1 MITRK
6 QIKFVKSLHQK
17 KYRYL
22 HRCFIVESS
31 KNVLEII
38 SSNYEVKFLL
48 ATKKWLKSN
57 KILLNEGVYLANEND
72 LKRVTC
78 LKNPS
83 EVLAVVKIP
92 DTINNF
98 NFSGINVALDNINDP
113 GNFGTI
119 LRTCDW
125 FGIKNIYCSKNCV
138 DLFNPKVVQS
148 SMGSISRVNVF
159 YTDLFSMINKI
170 NKKVHTYATVLD
182 GKDLNNS
189 KLSTNS
195 LLIFGN
201 ESKGI
206 SDDILDIVND
216 KVTISKKG
224 MADSLNVSVSV
235 GIILNKF
242 CS

>member
-6 QIKFVKSLHQK
+6 QIKFIKSLHQK

-38 SSNYEVKFLL
+38 NSNFEVKFLL
-48 ATKKWLKSN
+48 STEKWLKSN
-57 KILLNEGVYLANEND
+57 KIFLKEGIFLVDEND

-83 EVLAVVKIP
+83 DVLAVVKIP
-92 DTINNF
+92 EIKNNF
-98 NFSGINVALDNINDP
+98 NLKGINVALDSINDP

-159 YTDLFSMINKI
+159 YTDLFNVIN
-170 NKKVHTYATVLD
+170 NLNNKVHTYAAVLD
-182 GKDLNNS
+182 GKDLNDS
-189 KLSTNS
+189 KFKKNS

-206 SDDILDIVND
+206 SNDILDLVNE

-224 MADSLNVSVSV
+224 IADSLNVSVSV

-242 CS
+242 CN

>member
-1 MITRK
+1 MITRN

-38 SSNYEVKFLL
+38 NSNYEVKFLF

-57 KILLNEGVYLANEND
+57 KILLNEGVFLVTEND

-83 EVLAVVKIP
+83 DVLIVKIP
-92 DTINNF
+92 DIINNF
-98 NFSGINVALDNINDP
+98 NFSGINVALDSINDP

-170 NKKVHTYATVLD
+170 DQKVHTYNCIRW
-182 GKDLNNS
+182 KRF
-189 KLSTNS
+189 K
-195 LLIFGN
+195 
-201 ESKGI
+201 
-206 SDDILDIVND
+206 
-216 KVTISKKG
+216 
-224 MADSLNVSVSV
+224 
-235 GIILNKF
+235 
-242 CS
+242 

>member
-6 QIKFVKSLHQK
+6 QIKFIKSLHQK

-31 KNVLEII
+31 KNVLEILN
-38 SSNYEVKFLL
+38 SNYEVKFLL
-48 ATKKWLKSN
+48 ATEKWLKNN
-57 KILLNEGVYLANEND
+57 KILLNETVFPVTEND
-72 LKRVTC
+72 LKKVTC

-83 EVLAVVKIP
+83 DVLSVVKIP
-92 DTINNF
+92 ETKNNF
-98 NFSGINVALDNINDP
+98 NFSGISIALDDINDP

-119 LRTCDW
+119 IRTCDW

-159 YTDLFSMINKI
+159 YTDLFSMIKNI
-170 NKKVHTYATVLD
+170 NKKVYTCAAVLD

-189 KLSTNS
+189 KLNTNS

-201 ESKGI
+201 ESKGV
-206 SDDILDIVND
+206 SDDILNLVND

-224 MADSLNVSVSV
+224 IADSLNVSVSL

-242 CS
+242 CN

>member
-1 MITRK
+1 
-6 QIKFVKSLHQK
+6 
-17 KYRYL
+17 
-22 HRCFIVESS
+22 
-31 KNVLEII
+31 
-38 SSNYEVKFLL
+38 
-48 ATKKWLKSN
+48 
-57 KILLNEGVYLANEND
+57 
-72 LKRVTC
+72 
-78 LKNPS
+78 
-83 EVLAVVKIP
+83 
-92 DTINNF
+92 
-98 NFSGINVALDNINDP
+98 
-113 GNFGTI
+113 
-119 LRTCDW
+119 
-125 FGIKNIYCSKNCV
+125 
-138 DLFNPKVVQS
+138 
-148 SMGSISRVNVF
+148 
-159 YTDLFSMINKI
+159 MINKI

-242 CS
+242 CN

>member
-38 SSNYEVKFLL
+38 NSNYEVKFLF

-57 KILLNEGVYLANEND
+57 KILLNEGVFLVTEND

-83 EVLAVVKIP
+83 NVLAVVKIP
-92 DTINNF
+92 DAINNF
-98 NFSGINVALDNINDP
+98 NFSGINVALDSINDP

-148 SMGSISRVNVF
+148 SMGSISRVNVY
-159 YTDLFSMINKI
+159 YTDLFSMINNI
-170 NKKVHTYATVLD
+170 NKKVYTCAAVLD

-189 KLSTNS
+189 KLNTNS

-201 ESKGI
+201 ESKGV
-206 SDDILDIVND
+206 SDDILNLVND

-224 MADSLNVSVSV
+224 MADSLNVSVSL

-242 CS
+242 CN

>member
-22 HRCFIVESS
+22 HGCFIVESS

-38 SSNYEVKFLL
+38 NSNYEVKFLF
-48 ATKKWLKSN
+48 ATKEWLRSN
-57 KILLNEGVYLANEND
+57 KILINEGVLLVTDND

-83 EVLAVVKIP
+83 DVLAVVKIP

-98 NFSGINVALDNINDP
+98 NFSGINVALDSINDP

-159 YTDLFSMINKI
+159 YTDLFTMINNL
-170 NKKVHTYATVLD
+170 NKKVYTYAAVLD
-182 GKDLNNS
+182 GKNLNNS
-189 KLSTNS
+189 KLNPNS

-206 SDDILDIVND
+206 SDDILDLVNY

-224 MADSLNVSVSV
+224 ISDSLNVSVSV

>member
-38 SSNYEVKFLL
+38 NSNYEVKFLF
-48 ATKKWLKSN
+48 ATKKWIKSN
-57 KILLNEGVYLANEND
+57 KILLNEGVYLVTEND

-83 EVLAVVKIP
+83 DVLAVVKIP

-98 NFSGINVALDNINDP
+98 NFSGINVALDSINDP

-159 YTDLFSMINKI
+159 YTDLFSMINNI
-170 NKKVHTYATVLD
+170 NKKVHTCAAVLD

-189 KLSTNS
+189 KLNTNS

-201 ESKGI
+201 ESKGV
-206 SDDILDIVND
+206 SDDILNLVSD

-224 MADSLNVSVSV
+224 IADSLNVSVSL

-242 CS
+242 CN

>member
-6 QIKFVKSLHQK
+6 QIKFIKSLHQK

-31 KNVLEII
+31 KNVLEILN
-38 SSNYEVKFLL
+38 SNYEVKFLL
-48 ATKKWLKSN
+48 ATEKWLKNN
-57 KILLNEGVYLANEND
+57 KILLNETVFPVTEND
-72 LKRVTC
+72 LKKVTC

-83 EVLAVVKIP
+83 DVLSVVKIP
-92 DTINNF
+92 ETKNNF
-98 NFSGINVALDNINDP
+98 NFSGISIALDDINDP

-119 LRTCDW
+119 IRTCDW

-159 YTDLFSMINKI
+159 YTDLFSMIKNI
-170 NKKVHTYATVLD
+170 NKKVYTCAAVLD

-189 KLSTNS
+189 KLNTNS

-201 ESKGI
+201 ESKGV
-206 SDDILDIVND
+206 SEDILNLVND

-224 MADSLNVSVSV
+224 IADSLNVSVSL

-242 CS
+242 CN

>member
-1 MITRK
+1 M
-6 QIKFVKSLHQK
+6 
-17 KYRYL
+17 
-22 HRCFIVESS
+22 
-31 KNVLEII
+31 
-38 SSNYEVKFLL
+38 KFLL

-57 KILLNEGVYLANEND
+57 KILLNEGVFLVTEND

-83 EVLAVVKIP
+83 NVLAVVKIP
-92 DTINNF
+92 DAINNF
-98 NFSGINVALDNINDP
+98 NFSGINVALDSINDP

-170 NKKVHTYATVLD
+170 DQKVHTYATVLD
-182 GKDLNNS
+182 GKDLNHS
-189 KLSTNS
+189 KLNPNS

-201 ESKGI
+201 ESNGI
-206 SDDILDIVND
+206 SDDILDLVNN

-224 MADSLNVSVSV
+224 IADSLNVSVSV
-235 GIILNKF
+235 GVILNKF
-242 CS
+242 CN

>member
-38 SSNYEVKFLL
+38 NSNYEVKLL
-48 ATKKWLKSN
+48 FATKKWLKSN
-57 KILLNEGVYLANEND
+57 KILINEGVLLVTDND

-83 EVLAVVKIP
+83 DVLAVVKIP
-92 DTINNF
+92 DTTNNF
-98 NFSGINVALDNINDP
+98 NFSGINVALDSINDP

-159 YTDLFSMINKI
+159 YTDLFTMINKL
-170 NKKVHTYATVLD
+170 NKKVYTYAAVLD
-182 GKDLNNS
+182 GKNLNNS
-189 KLSTNS
+189 KLNPNS

-206 SDDILDIVND
+206 SDDILDLVNY

-224 MADSLNVSVSV
+224 LSDSLNVSVSV

>member
-1 MITRK
+1 MVTRK

-57 KILLNEGVYLANEND
+57 KILLNEGVFLVTEND

-83 EVLAVVKIP
+83 DVLAVVKIP
-92 DTINNF
+92 DAINNF
-98 NFSGINVALDNINDP
+98 NFSGINVALDSINDP

-170 NKKVHTYATVLD
+170 DQKVHTYATVLD

-189 KLSTNS
+189 KLNPNS

-206 SDDILDIVND
+206 SDEILDLVND

-224 MADSLNVSVSV
+224 IADSLNVSVSL

-242 CS
+242 CN

>member
-1 MITRK
+1 MITRN

-38 SSNYEVKFLL
+38 NSNYEVKFLF

-57 KILLNEGVYLANEND
+57 KILLNEGVFLVTEND

-83 EVLAVVKIP
+83 DVLAVVKIP
-92 DTINNF
+92 DAINNF
-98 NFSGINVALDNINDP
+98 NFSGINVALDSINDP

-170 NKKVHTYATVLD
+170 DQKVHTYATVLD

-189 KLSTNS
+189 KLNPNS

-206 SDDILDIVND
+206 SDDILDLVNN

-224 MADSLNVSVSV
+224 IADSLNVSVSV
-235 GIILNKF
+235 GVILNKF
-242 CS
+242 CN

>member
-38 SSNYEVKFLL
+38 NSNYEVKFLF

-57 KILLNEGVYLANEND
+57 KILLNEGVFLVTEND

-83 EVLAVVKIP
+83 NVLAVVKMP
-92 DTINNF
+92 EAINNF

-148 SMGSISRVNVF
+148 SMGSISRVKVY

-170 NKKVHTYATVLD
+170 DQKVHTYATVLD

-189 KLSTNS
+189 KLNPNS

-206 SDDILDIVND
+206 SDDILDLVNN

-224 MADSLNVSVSV
+224 ITDSLNVSVSV

-242 CS
+242 CN

>member
-1 MITRK
+1 
-6 QIKFVKSLHQK
+6 
-17 KYRYL
+17 
-22 HRCFIVESS
+22 
-31 KNVLEII
+31 
-38 SSNYEVKFLL
+38 VKFLF
-48 ATKKWLKSN
+48 ATKEWLRSN
-57 KILLNEGVYLANEND
+57 KILINEGVLLVTDND

-83 EVLAVVKIP
+83 DVLAVVKIP

-98 NFSGINVALDNINDP
+98 NFSGINVALDSINDP

-159 YTDLFSMINKI
+159 YTDLFTMINNL
-170 NKKVHTYATVLD
+170 NKKVYTYAAVLD
-182 GKDLNNS
+182 GKNLNNS
-189 KLSTNS
+189 KLNPNS

-206 SDDILDIVND
+206 SDDILDLVNY

-224 MADSLNVSVSV
+224 ISDSLNVSVSV